1 MKYIVILCDG
11 MADEPLESLSGKTP
25 LEAAKTLNMDRL
37 AKKAGDGRILVWQK
51 TRRSGWFR
59 QFRKECLR
67 EAILQTCR

>member
-37 AKKAGDGRILVWQK
+37 AK

>member
-37 AKKAGDGRILVWQK
+37 AKNAEIGD
-51 TRRSGWFR
+51 
-59 QFRKECLR
+59 RKSVV
-67 EAILQTCR
+67 

>member
-37 AKKAGDGRILVWQK
+37 AKNAEIGNVSGKRYCKPVGDRI
-51 TRRSGWFR
+51 
-59 QFRKECLR
+59 
-67 EAILQTCR
+67 

>member
-37 AKKAGDGRILVWQK
+37 AKNAEIGMVTDSSERNVSGKRYCKPVGDRI
-51 TRRSGWFR
+51 
-59 QFRKECLR
+59 
-67 EAILQTCR
+67 

>member
-37 AKKAGDGRILVWQK
+37 AKMRGDRDGSDSSERNVSGKRYCKPVGDRI
-51 TRRSGWFR
+51 
-59 QFRKECLR
+59 
-67 EAILQTCR
+67 